1 MNFASD
7 NTTGIHPRI
16 LAAIAAAAGGRAMP
30 YGADDIT
37 KRVERRFAEVFE
49 RECAVF
55 MVGTGA
61 AANALALSVFV
72 PPWGA
77 IYCHPGGHIN
87 ADECG
92 APEFYTAGA
101 KLVAI
106 PGAAGKVAAADIDRA
121 YRNSGAGTVHVT
133 QPAAVSLTQ
142 LTEAGT
148 IYRPDELGAI
158 GDVCRRHGLAFHI
171 DGARFG
177 NAVVGSGH
185 SPADLTWR
193 AGVDVLSFGAT
204 KNGAMAAE
212 AVVFF
217 DPAKAATMG
226 WRRKRAAQLWS
237 KHRFLAAQMDAYLAD
252 GLWLACA
259 RHANAMAARL
269 ADGLA
274 AIPGVVPTG
283 DRARAVAGSH
293 HVRVE
298 GVEAETL
305 LVALDREGVCAAAGS
320 SCASGAPAPS
330 HVLAAMGWSRHAAK
344 EAVRFSLGHASTDAD
359 VDRAL
364 AVVPEA
370 IARLRGAPVA
380 ADARAGV
387 PG

>member
-274 AIPGVVPTG
+274 AIPGSSFRDRVEANEIFVRLPTVVLDGLERDGARFYRWPG
-283 DRARAVAGSH
+283 EDRELIRLVAGYDTAPCDVDAFLASARRH
-293 HVRVE
+293 
-298 GVEAETL
+298 
-305 LVALDREGVCAAAGS
+305 AG
-320 SCASGAPAPS
+320 
-330 HVLAAMGWSRHAAK
+330 LAA
-344 EAVRFSLGHASTDAD
+344 
-359 VDRAL
+359 
-364 AVVPEA
+364 
-370 IARLRGAPVA
+370 
-380 ADARAGV
+380 
-387 PG
+387 

>member
-49 RECAVF
+49 RDCAVF

-61 AANALALSVFV
+61 AANALALSALV

-106 PGAAGKVAAADIDRA
+106 PGTAGKVAAADIDRA
-121 YRNSGAGTVHVT
+121 YRHSGAGTVHVT

-158 GDVCRRHGLAFHI
+158 GEVCRRHGLAFHI

-177 NAVVGSGH
+177 NAVAGSGR
-185 SPADLTWR
+185 SPAELTWR

-237 KHRFLAAQMDAYLAD
+237 KHRFLAAQLDAYLAD
-252 GLWLACA
+252 DLWLDCA

-274 AIPGVVPTG
+274 AIPGAGFRDRVEANEIFVRLPTG
-283 DRARAVAGSH
+283 VLDGLERDGARFYRWPGEDAELIRLVAGYDTAPCDVDAFLASARRH
-293 HVRVE
+293 
-298 GVEAETL
+298 
-305 LVALDREGVCAAAGS
+305 AG
-320 SCASGAPAPS
+320 
-330 HVLAAMGWSRHAAK
+330 LAA
-344 EAVRFSLGHASTDAD
+344 
-359 VDRAL
+359 
-364 AVVPEA
+364 
-370 IARLRGAPVA
+370 
-380 ADARAGV
+380 
-387 PG
+387 